1 MSCLLDDIIESV
13 IRCETTKA
21 TWTDLVHSFE
31 GLSDTKENRIM
42 DLKLEYQTFK
52 AKPFERLSQTYT
64 HYKTLFNKLSDDGVN
79 LFKHQINVGF
89 VYIHLEKCFVY
100 EDNLIQ
106 RRYSDTKK
114 ALITTLSTTPIS
126 TNFFSNH
133 VVQDFQENSDDEN
146 PKTFQSKNKGL
157 VAETFDWDEEEVAN
171 NEELTQVKVLMALG
185 DDELTSPWDIDHEMV
200 PKSKD
205 WVERHNPDSKLL
217 NFNTGR
223 ILVLKSQAVNEC
235 LKLTEASNDP

>member
-1 MSCLLDDIIESV
+1 MPCYLTGMEPYYIKCIKDGPFHPKTAEDDIMESV

-31 GLSDTKENRIM
+31 
-42 DLKLEYQTFK
+42 
-52 AKPFERLSQTYT
+52 
-64 HYKTLFNKLSDDGVN
+64 
-79 LFKHQINVGF
+79 
-89 VYIHLEKCFVY
+89 
-100 EDNLIQ
+100 
-106 RRYSDTKK
+106 
-114 ALITTLSTTPIS
+114 
-126 TNFFSNH
+126 
-133 VVQDFQENSDDEN
+133 DFQENSDDESSQPAQNSQNEQKIQKDYNTKYKKMKVKLLLLEASPSTYQN

-205 WVERHNPDSKLL
+205 WVERHNPDSKLP

-223 ILVLKSQAVNEC
+223 ILVLESQAVNEC